1 MFIAFSGNFSSII
14 TSSAVIPTLAAR
26 GLPPYVEPVS
36 YTHLISIILACGGMK
51 SKDTIS
57 SNSNSKPEQTKM
69 ESYEDLWK
77 KVANKEKDGL
87 PKSALELVDS
97 IFILAKS
104 DSNSV
109 HQIKALL
116 HKAKYTGELDE
127 DGVKSSIKLIAQEGL
142 SLPDPM
148 ALSISHS
155 LLGELYYNYYMM
167 NVWEINQRTPIP
179 VSYTHLF

>member
-1 MFIAFSGNFSSII
+1 MR
-14 TSSAVIPTLAAR
+14 L
-26 GLPPYVEPVS
+26 LPLFLILG
-36 YTHLISIILACGGMK
+36 LISIILACGGMK

-116 HKAKYTGELDE
+116 HKAKYT
-127 DGVKSSIKLIAQEGL
+127 
-142 SLPDPM
+142 
-148 ALSISHS
+148 
-155 LLGELYYNYYMM
+155 
-167 NVWEINQRTPIP
+167 
-179 VSYTHLF
+179 